1 MDKLNLLA
9 LMVAL
14 SAYLA
19 AVRFAVIG
27 RLAGDP
33 KPANPAGLKQ
43 LLVALIPADA
53 PLVIGGLLLTAD
65 LFWTSLIGGP
75 PPPSLFWLAQWLF
88 VIAIVVLAI
97 HHMVSWVITFGKAAG
112 KAGA

>member
-19 AVRFAVIG
+19 AIRFAVIG
-27 RLAGDP
+27 RLATVP
-33 KPANPAGLKQ
+33 PPMNAASLKRF
-43 LLVALIPADA
+43 LLSLIPADA

-65 LFWTSLIGGP
+65 LFWAPLVGGAAP
-75 PPPSLFWLAQWLF
+75 GWLYWLAQWLF
-88 VIAIVVLAI
+88 VAAIIVLAI
-97 HHMVSWVITFGKAAG
+97 HHAISWIITVSKATP
-112 KAGA
+112 